1 MNSRPV
7 NVERTFMRSMALT
20 VSVSACVLAS
30 AEGHWY
36 PAALTP
42 IVALLTYVLV
52 DRRAVIRLPVTA
64 ANILGLLA
72 FAAMSWEFYGDT
84 LLGKLLSGAHL
95 LVYISWVVL
104 LLQKGIRQF
113 WWLTAL
119 SVLQVAVAS
128 VLTNDSTFGFLLICV
143 LLLMLWTLSV
153 FTLYRGR
160 VRIAM
165 SSADV
170 EDSLNPSERYNAE
183 DSLNAAAVASS
194 SLTVRNGL
202 QVDADERWIGWR
214 FRAIVGFAFFASLFV
229 GVITFVVFPRIWV
242 PGSPL
247 SGIAADQARALSSQT
262 GFTENVQLGD
272 IGQIMQSDARVLQF
286 QITRRSDGAPVS
298 ADNFA
303 QALRMDEILF
313 RGNALGNYRRGRW
326 TSGSSQGR
334 SIGDLPTDRRFVR
347 DPAESDLQMR
357 IIQDPPVQTFAFVPV
372 PVQHIKHESRET
384 QILQGR
390 LSSSLTFVGM
400 KREEQ
405 SEPFE
410 FVAWYKTIPTTQN
423 FHSPGPVNSRTDLVS
438 EVLDYFRTPSR
449 YEQFQR
455 NYAKQWCITRGL
467 EQSLPEVT
475 RLSQKLCTDQGRRL
489 SDRQAVQK
497 VMAWLT
503 FSGRFQY
510 SLNATFDDA
519 SLDPVEDFLINRRSG
534 HCEYFASA
542 CALLLQAAG
551 VPARVVNGYKG
562 YEQNSVSGRFEVKQ
576 KHAHAW
582 VEAFVDG
589 HWETLDPTPAA
600 AREEDITRTSNLTR
614 WQDLRLAFNDLWLE
628 TVERMSPQRQEAMV
642 RPWLTAAQKKI
653 EEIRRQGVWKLLQEF
668 WTEVVM
674 QPSKWFSLRTG
685 FVTFFLLL
693 VLGLIIQRNPSSW
706 LAEKLAILLPWL
718 RSGSSQNRSVVRFY
732 ETFCEVCRK
741 HGLKLPSSQTAQEN
755 AQLAAH
761 HFATAL
767 QSEHDKQLPRRI
779 ATAFN
784 QVRFGQ
790 TQLSLEAVSE
800 LRNDVSRLSELLK
813 TKN

>member
-1 MNSRPV
+1 MISRPV
-7 NVERTFMRSMALT
+7 NVERTFMRSMAVT
-20 VSVSACVLAS
+20 VSVSACILAS

-42 IVALLTYVLV
+42 LVALLTYTLV
-52 DRRAVIRLPVTA
+52 DRRGVIRLPIMV
-64 ANILGLLA
+64 ANILGLIA
-72 FAAMSWEFYGDT
+72 FAAMIWEFYGNT

-113 WWLTAL
+113 WWLAAL

-128 VLTNDSTFGFLLICV
+128 VLTNDSSFGFLLICL

-165 SSADV
+165 SSPDV
-170 EDSLNPSERYNAE
+170 EDSLNPLERYNAE
-183 DSLNAAAVASS
+183 DSLNAAAIESS

-202 QVDADERWIGWR
+202 QVDAEEPWIGWR

-229 GVITFVVFPRIWV
+229 GAITFIVFPRIWV

-247 SGIAADQARALSSQT
+247 SGLAAQAQGLASQT

-286 QITRRSDGAPVS
+286 QISRRSDGTPVS
-298 ADNFA
+298 ADDFA
-303 QALRMDEILF
+303 NALRMDEILF

-326 TSGSSQGR
+326 TSGASQGR

-357 IIQDPPVQTFAFVPV
+357 IIQDPPVQTFAFAPV
-372 PVQHIKHESRET
+372 PVQHIKPNSRET

-390 LSSSLTFVGM
+390 LSSTLTYVGM

-410 FVAWYKTIPTTQN
+410 FTAWYKTVPNSQK
-423 FHSPGPVNSRTDLVS
+423 FHSPGPVDSRSDLIS

-449 YEQFQR
+449 YEEFQR
-455 NYAKQWCITRGL
+455 YYAFQWCITRGL
-467 EQSLPEVT
+467 EKSLPEVA
-475 RLSQKLCTDQGRRL
+475 RLSQELCTDQGRAL

-497 VMAWLT
+497 VMSWLT
-503 FSGRFQY
+503 SSGRFQY

-519 SLDPVEDFLINRRSG
+519 SLDPVEDFLINRRTG

-582 VEAFVDG
+582 VEAFVEG

-600 AREEDITRTSNLTR
+600 AREEEVTRKTNLTW
-614 WQDLRLAFNDLWLE
+614 WQDLRLAFNDLWLD

-653 EEIRRQGVWKLLQEF
+653 TEIRRQGVWKLLQEF
-668 WTEVVM
+668 WTEVVL
-674 QPSKWFSLRTG
+674 QPSKWFSWRTG
-685 FVTFFLLL
+685 FVTFVLLL
-693 VLGLIIQRNPSSW
+693 GLGLIIQRNPSSW
-706 LAEKLAILLPWL
+706 LAGKLAAVLPWL
-718 RSGSSQNRSVVRFY
+718 RSGNAQNRSVVRFY
-732 ETFCEVCRK
+732 ETFCDVCRK

-767 QSEHDKQLPRRI
+767 QTEHDKQLPHRI

-790 TQLSLEAVSE
+790 TQLAPEAVDE
-800 LRNDVSRLSELLK
+800 LRSDVSRLSELLK
-813 TKN
+813 AT